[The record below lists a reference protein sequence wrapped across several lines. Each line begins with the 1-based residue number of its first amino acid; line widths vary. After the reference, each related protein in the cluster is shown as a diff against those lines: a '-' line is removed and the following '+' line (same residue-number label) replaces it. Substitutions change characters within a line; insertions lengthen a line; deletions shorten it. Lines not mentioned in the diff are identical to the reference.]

1 MDSGAISHICS
12 YHSNFNSMKPIQ
24 NSFVTLPNHE
34 QIPVQFIGNVRL
46 SADLMLEDVLF
57 VPQFKFNL
65 FSVSFLTRKSS
76 LSIRFLT
83 NSCVIQELHT
93 LKMIGSGEKIVEL
106 YVLDTSLLD
115 LVANKR
121 SIVTSHT

>member
-1 MDSGAISHICS
+1 
-12 YHSNFNSMKPIQ
+12 MKPIQ

-65 FSVSFLTRKSS
+65 LSVSFLTRKSS
-76 LSIRFLT
+76 LSIRFFT

-93 LKMIGSGEKIVEL
+93 LKMIGSGEKVVEL

-115 LVANKR
+115 MVANKC
-121 SIVTSHT
+121 SISENNCNSYMIGIVTSHT